1 MDPKRK
7 YAVFA
12 ENLENRTLYL
22 FDEPVPSG
30 GVQLMYE
37 TDDYDKAEE
46 EARFWERG
54 LSSSWKVTVY

>member
-1 MDPKRK
+1 MEQKRK

-22 FDEPVPSG
+22 FDEPVFSG
-30 GVQLMYE
+30 DVQLMYE
-37 TDDYDKAEE
+37 TDDYEKAEE
-46 EARFWERG
+46 EARFWERD

>member
-1 MDPKRK
+1 MEQKRK

-22 FDEPVPSG
+22 FDEPVFSG
-30 GVQLMYE
+30 DVQLLYE

-46 EARFWERG
+46 EARFWERD